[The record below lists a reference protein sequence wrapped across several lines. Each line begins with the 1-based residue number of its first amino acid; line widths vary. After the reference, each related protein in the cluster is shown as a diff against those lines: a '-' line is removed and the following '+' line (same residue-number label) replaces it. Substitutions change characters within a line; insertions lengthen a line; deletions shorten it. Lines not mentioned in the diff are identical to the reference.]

1 MTENNMV
8 FKRCTIGGQD
18 FAHKPITMPK
28 FSGSSL
34 ASLNH
39 LPNNPAATP
48 TGKAAIIPVNPTL
61 NDRLVSND
69 IQFFIEGKETK
80 LRMHPQAGITQDFF
94 LLMAV
99 CNTVIVAKHPHK
111 DIMNASG
118 MICNTSVAEI
128 QGNTKADQA
137 DNNSISNCE
146 TASIATTV
154 TAVSAPLQP
163 EPTLTPKRS
172 NRFFFTNP
180 LSPIASSPENSPP
193 GSPAVVRPKHLQ
205 LPSLWSKVM
214 GRDGSSS
221 KLNHSSRSPTPTPS
235 EIRPIYEA
243 ESPDELALVDAAFAY
258 NCKLIKRSPQ
268 SAVVNLPGEGLIEFE
283 VLHVLPF
290 DSDRKRMSIILR
302 HPLTRERILFCK
314 GADSAIFP
322 RLETSRPGSE
332 EEAILEKTQQHLNMY
347 AKEGLRVLVM
357 AKRILTDNEYDEWLI
372 LHETAEV
379 CSIQLLI
386 SKVTICKTLLSFQNS
401 LRMREKLLME
411 SYKRIESNLKLL
423 GATGIEDKLQEG
435 VPNAIE
441 NLRQAG
447 IVVWVLTGDKQETA
461 INIAYS
467 CKLFTH
473 TMDIIKLN
481 ARSRDA
487 TEQLIKRHLEKIK
500 NDQKVLSHQQNA
512 RKKHNRAIVVDG
524 KTLVYILDSRA
535 NLQHPF
541 LALTEECAA
550 VLGCRATPLQ
560 KAFLVGI
567 VKEEL
572 GMHTLAIGDGANDV
586 SMIQTADVGVGISG
600 MEGMQAVMA
609 SDFAITKFKYL
620 ERLLLVHGHWNYDR
634 LARMV
639 LYFFYKNAA
648 FVFVTF
654 WFQLYAGF
662 SGSIM
667 FDHMYLMLYN
677 LLWTSLPPVAI
688 GVLDQVAPDFLLES
702 KPHLYIRG
710 RKSRVYKTYSFW
722 YVE

>member
-1 MTENNMV
+1 M
-8 FKRCTIGGQD
+8 
-18 FAHKPITMPK
+18 
-28 FSGSSL
+28 
-34 ASLNH
+34 
-39 LPNNPAATP
+39 
-48 TGKAAIIPVNPTL
+48 
-61 NDRLVSND
+61 
-69 IQFFIEGKETK
+69 
-80 LRMHPQAGITQDFF
+80 
-94 LLMAV
+94 
-99 CNTVIVAKHPHK
+99 
-111 DIMNASG
+111 
-118 MICNTSVAEI
+118 
-128 QGNTKADQA
+128 
-137 DNNSISNCE
+137 
-146 TASIATTV
+146 
-154 TAVSAPLQP
+154 
-163 EPTLTPKRS
+163 
-172 NRFFFTNP
+172 
-180 LSPIASSPENSPP
+180 
-193 GSPAVVRPKHLQ
+193 
-205 LPSLWSKVM
+205 
-214 GRDGSSS
+214 
-221 KLNHSSRSPTPTPS
+221 
-235 EIRPIYEA
+235 
-243 ESPDELALVDAAFAY
+243 DAAFAY

-314 GADSAIFP
+314 GADSAIFS
-322 RLETSRPGSE
+322 RLEAPEVGSE
-332 EEAILEKTQQHLNMY
+332 EEALLEKTQQHLNMY

-357 AKRILTDNEYDEWLI
+357 AKRILSEHEYEEWLI
-372 LHETAEV
+372 LHEKAEV
-379 CSIQLLI
+379 CKEVSKTFGIDASFMSIRLF
-386 SKVTICKTLLSFQNS
+386 SPFQNS

-473 TMDIIKLN
+473 AMDIIKLN
-481 ARSRDA
+481 ATSRDA
-487 TEQLIKRHLEKIK
+487 TEQMIKKHLEQIRDEQDALTESCHFQGKYWTKSDFIA
-500 NDQKVLSHQQNA
+500 H
-512 RKKHNRAIVVDG
+512 KKRNRAIVVDG
-524 KTLVYILDSRA
+524 RTLVYILDSRA

-541 LALTEECAA
+541 LELTEECAA

-567 VKEEL
+567 VKEKL

-586 SMIQTADVGVGISG
+586 SMIQTADVGIGISG

-620 ERLLLVHGHWNYDR
+620 ERLVLVHGHWNYDR

-662 SGSIM
+662 SGAIM

-688 GVLDQVAPDFLLES
+688 GVLDQMAPDHVLES

-710 RKSRVYKTYSFW
+710 RKSRVYKPYSFW
-722 YVE
+722 LNMLDAFYQSLIIFFISFGAYNDMDVGLWECGTTVITASLFVMCLHLAIETKSWVIFSSNRIFWNFLEF